1 MSVILMTTL
10 FYKVSI
16 LQGEIWCWSLWGL
29 KGLITKALTTQ
40 RWASSGVSF
49 PGYVDDRESCIAAPA
64 RKRIRAPST
73 WESCRALPATYC
85 FAPAVFHGLSRSLLY
100 NLRSGVLFRRE
111 SANVGGKGRRTAWPQ
126 VRDLSVVKIWIR
138 SWIYLQY
145 LVCDFYRS
153 CLFSFQRFC
162 NWLSVALPGQSP
174 QDRLNIL
181 NELRTQNISGNF
193 SFADTNGNFTLL
205 PSSFNVSVVLKSLDE
220 FFQMVVT
227 VFDCINHEYFEG
239 FGDEESLVK
248 RAINTSESPTIAS
261 KLTRWDQGTFLGKL
275 PTYPSPKLTLTLL
288 T

>member
-1 MSVILMTTL
+1 MIENRVLRHPHENGFGRHLHDNLVARYPRPTVLLPRSFM
-10 FYKVSI
+10 VSHA
-16 LQGEIWCWSLWGL
+16 LCC
-29 KGLITKALTTQ
+29 ITCDQA
-40 RWASSGVSF
+40 F
-49 PGYVDDRESCIAAPA
+49 
-64 RKRIRAPST
+64 
-73 WESCRALPATYC
+73 
-85 FAPAVFHGLSRSLLY
+85 FF
-100 NLRSGVLFRRE
+100 
-111 SANVGGKGRRTAWPQ
+111 GGKARTSAGREEGPPGRK
-126 VRDLSVVKIWIR
+126 LSVVKIWIR

-145 LVCDFYRS
+145 LVFDFYRS

-174 QDRLNIL
+174 RDRLNIL